1 MGKNKLPYIFIFD
14 IDNCIIGNVEY
25 PIYEYELMQLIKNNC
40 NKKDVLKKCKKYIDF
55 VKELKQG
62 LLRPYFSEFIKF
74 IKKTYKTCEIYV
86 YTNSSYTW
94 TYNGLVYNIEKAAKM
109 KFNKPYFTRDY
120 SHFDMSKSL
129 TNVLNVIFKKLKK
142 KYPLLNYKKFRYE
155 VFNNRLI
162 FIDNIKD
169 NLADF
174 PNKQLTCPEYKFNKK
189 YNVLNKILRK
199 YKIKKSE
206 LNKKEINNYINTKLL
221 INKNKKNNT
230 YKDIFFKKLIKQ
242 LKKINKNINNK
253 NIKKL
258 NFELN

>member
-1 MGKNKLPYIFIFD
+1 
-14 IDNCIIGNVEY
+14 
-25 PIYEYELMQLIKNNC
+25 
-40 NKKDVLKKCKKYIDF
+40 
-55 VKELKQG
+55 
-62 LLRPYFSEFIKF
+62 
-74 IKKTYKTCEIYV
+74 
-86 YTNSSYTW
+86 
-94 TYNGLVYNIEKAAKM
+94 
-109 KFNKPYFTRDY
+109 
-120 SHFDMSKSL
+120 L

-206 LNKKEINNYINTKLL
+206 LNKKEINNYINAKLL

-230 YKDIFFKKLIKQ
+230 YRDIFFKKLIKQ
-242 LKKINKNINNK
+242 FKKLNKNINNE